1 MFKAMPDK
9 VHSECHDCPICA
21 GKGTVP
27 SRLPFR
33 MNLRPMRRPRRGDA
47 DPAPATTRQA
57 QGEGAGLAGVGTAFC
72 GKALLWPSHA
82 SVAFDLSRVQGAARG
97 CAW

>member
-1 MFKAMPDK
+1 MKVRQAVDTARQVYTLPRRAQTDSRPAEVALMFKAMPDK

-33 MNLRPMRRPRRGDA
+33 MNLRPMRGRGVVTLIRR
-47 DPAPATTRQA
+47 Q
-57 QGEGAGLAGVGTAFC
+57 QLLAKL
-72 GKALLWPSHA
+72 KAK
-82 SVAFDLSRVQGAARG
+82 AR
-97 CAW
+97 A